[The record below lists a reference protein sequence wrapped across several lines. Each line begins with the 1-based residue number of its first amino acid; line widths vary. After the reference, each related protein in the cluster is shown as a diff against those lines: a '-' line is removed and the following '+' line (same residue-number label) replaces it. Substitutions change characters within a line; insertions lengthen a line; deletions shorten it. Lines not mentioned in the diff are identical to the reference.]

1 MAVEAEVV
9 LAALAGLRIVLLL
22 RLVVVDV
29 GVLDFDFLVWEGD
42 LVLLVFDGDLVLP
55 VVVLVVGDFRLSPP
69 QPYDDIVGLV
79 PVVDDVVTVVLSS

>member
-1 MAVEAEVV
+1 MAVEAELV
-9 LAALAGLRIVLLL
+9 LAAVVGLRILLLLL

-29 GVLDFDFLVWEGD
+29 GVLDFD
-42 LVLLVFDGDLVLP
+42 LLVFDGDLVLP